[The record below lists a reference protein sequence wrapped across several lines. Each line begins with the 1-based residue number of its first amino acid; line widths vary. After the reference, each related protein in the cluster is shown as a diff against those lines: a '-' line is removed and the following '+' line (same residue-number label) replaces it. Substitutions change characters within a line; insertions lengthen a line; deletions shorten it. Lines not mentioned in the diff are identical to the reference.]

1 MRSAL
6 GLSCDLNHWYAHS
19 MTSWLCAPCVPGLEA
34 MRYPV
39 CTLFVNF
46 TTRKAQR
53 AGPDEVAA
61 RAAQLLLYSMHM

>member
-6 GLSCDLNHWYAHS
+6 GSSRDLDHWYAHS

-61 RAAQLLLYSMHM
+61 TAAQLPSHSMYM